1 MANLKWVN
9 VSVDLDKLQHIF
21 QIHEVQRQLVKK
33 LGKVQLLRLA
43 YMCMGEL
50 KSTYEKEHKS
60 FEKHEV
66 LSTFDGDKSVSW
78 TKSCKTKQ
86 ENARKKSI
94 KCKEIL
100 KSLNNLQ
107 KND

>member
-33 LGKVQLLRLA
+33 LDKGQLLHLA
-43 YMCMGEL
+43 YMCIGEL
-50 KSTYEKEHKS
+50 KSTYDKEHKS

-66 LSTFDGDKSVSW
+66 LSTFDGNKSVSW
-78 TKSCKTKQ
+78 AKSCKTRQ
-86 ENARKKSI
+86 ENARKRSI

-100 KSLNNLQ
+100 KSLG
-107 KND
+107 DI

>member
-33 LGKVQLLRLA
+33 LGKGQLLHLA
-43 YMCMGEL
+43 YMCVGEL
-50 KSTYEKEHKS
+50 KSTFDKEHKS

-78 TKSCKTKQ
+78 AKSCKTRQ
-86 ENARKKSI
+86 ENARNKSI
-94 KCKEIL
+94 KCKQIL
-100 KSLNNLQ
+100 ESLNNLQ
-107 KND
+107 NND